1 MRIAVSVLGL
11 ATSFA
16 ATSLAWA
23 DDPGGVGRPPAETT
37 ARPAGARSGSPAGPS
52 GAEGAPPAVPQSVPT
67 TSATAPVGASV
78 PPAAGPRLA
87 PSTTAPVDTRWKP
100 TSVEGYREEIQ
111 NLEARAQEDGERGA
125 QASVEL
131 VRIRHLLATETMLR
145 SPTAMGCGVAA
156 WSLAGAALVGT
167 SLYMTVKPTAFLSS
181 DTSRSTALVAVL
193 TAGLGTG
200 IVGTI
205 LFVWGSR
212 RVMKDEAEAPS
223 AKVILGPG
231 TLGLSGT
238 F

>member
-11 ATSFA
+11 ATSFV

-23 DDPGGVGRPPAETT
+23 DDPGGVGPPPAETT
-37 ARPAGARSGSPAGPS
+37 SRPAGAPSGSPAGPS
-52 GAEGAPPAVPQSVPT
+52 GAEGAPPAALQSAPT

-87 PSTTAPVDTRWKP
+87 PSTTAPVVTRWKP

-111 NLEARAQEDGERGA
+111 NLEARAQEDSERGA
-125 QASVEL
+125 QASAEL
-131 VRIRHLLATETMLR
+131 GRIRHLLATETMLR

-156 WSLAGAALVGT
+156 WSLAGAAFVGT
-167 SLYMTVKPTAFLSS
+167 GLYMTVNLDAFLFS
-181 DTSRSTALVAVL
+181 DTSPPTALLAVTL
-193 TAGLGTG
+193 AGLGTG
-200 IVGTI
+200 LVGTI

-223 AKVILGPG
+223 AKVIVGPG